1 MIRAYEASKTGELR
15 EAKVILS
22 TMMLCS
28 VLLLPKTKETV
39 AKLDK
44 HVFSLRRGWVF
55 LTNSLAKNMLSK
67 IKEYKGMA
75 AMATTTT
82 VAQEPTAESGD
93 GPTAKKVVKKRK
105 RDS

>member
-44 HVFSLRRGWVF
+44 HVFFVEKRLGVPSQQLG
-55 LTNSLAKNMLSK
+55 TNLLSK
-67 IKEYKGMA
+67 TKEYKGMA

-82 VAQEPTAESGD
+82 VAQEPTSESGD